1 MFGVDIEI
9 DGDTAEV
16 DVRDPVLRA
25 QVVSRML
32 AAAGP
37 RSGLVRVD
45 TGGTRTTYRAPVA
58 IVEAAGLVDEEQP
71 KLVAPVAVVNTEKPE
86 PVLPPDGMDAVLAH
100 IEPPRAGAGSG
111 VEVWRDHLTRFGI
124 AFDPDDK
131 RADLIAR
138 WDAERGDR

>member
-16 DVRDPVLRA
+16 DVRDPILRA
-25 QVVSRML
+25 QVVARML

-45 TGGTRTTYRAPVA
+45 TGGTRTTYRAPVE
-58 IVEAAGLVDEEQP
+58 IVEAAGILDEE
-71 KLVAPVAVVNTEKPE
+71 LDAPTPVINTEKPE
-86 PVLPPDGMDAVLAH
+86 PVLPPTGLDAVLAH
-100 IEPPRAGAGSG
+100 TEPPRAGAGSG
-111 VEVWRDHLTRFGI
+111 VEVWRGHLNRFGI
-124 AFDPDDK
+124 EFDPDDK